1 MASDSLPLVD
11 RVAIYMAGIVAAEMS
26 GVEAVHEKEIWGDMG
41 EVVSI
46 GSREHPGDES
56 AQLALMRA
64 GRVRAASILTVH
76 GAVLSRLSNELERAG
91 ELDAEAVARL
101 LAL

>member
-1 MASDSLPLVD
+1 
-11 RVAIYMAGIVAAEMS
+11 MAGIVAGQMS
-26 GVEAVHEKEIWGDMG
+26 GVEAVHEIWGDMG

-64 GRVRAASILTVH
+64 GRARAASIL
-76 GAVLSRLSNELERAG
+76 AVP
-91 ELDAEAVARL
+91 ARRSPNGR
-101 LAL
+101 

>member
-1 MASDSLPLVD
+1 M
-11 RVAIYMAGIVAAEMS
+11 
-26 GVEAVHEKEIWGDMG
+26 
-41 EVVSI
+41 SI

-91 ELDAEAVARL
+91 RTRRRGRGALTRAVRPERAKGLKSTRL
-101 LAL
+101 LTLRLPHATR

>member
-1 MASDSLPLVD
+1 
-11 RVAIYMAGIVAAEMS
+11 
-26 GVEAVHEKEIWGDMG
+26 
-41 EVVSI
+41 VVSI

-56 AQLALMRA
+56 AHLVLIRA
-64 GRVRAASILTVH
+64 GRASILTVH
-76 GAVLSRLSNELERAG
+76 GAVLSRLADELERAG